1 MPTRCRLHGL
11 GQRRQ
16 AALALEPRFLLIS
29 DYGVPTAYL
38 RVLKDR
44 RVGASNLVA
53 EDEPRI
59 ALAIAVGFSKKRR
72 WVTRLIIADARS
84 WGVEHPD
91 PSEGGHVPVDRHI
104 SNSGNVEEVSAL
116 ALGFVVFAASD

>member
-1 MPTRCRLHGL
+1 MPIRCRLHGL
-11 GQRRQ
+11 GQRPQ

-29 DYGVPTAYL
+29 DHGVPTAYL

-59 ALAIAVGFSKKRR
+59 ALAIAIGFSKKSGAKEGTCLWIATFRTQAKSRR
-72 WVTRLIIADARS
+72 YLRWLWVS
-84 WGVEHPD
+84 
-91 PSEGGHVPVDRHI
+91 
-104 SNSGNVEEVSAL
+104 
-116 ALGFVVFAASD
+116 